1 MRTGMRIVLVLGM
14 FGGVLAGCASA
25 TADSQSSC
33 DNAVAQAM
41 AIDPGSDTVSSIDG
55 AIAGCPSLEAWVS
68 AAGRYP
74 DAFGDQDPTTLATA
88 RCEASPQLAST
99 PVCTDLQGS

>member
-1 MRTGMRIVLVLGM
+1 M
-14 FGGVLAGCASA
+14 
-25 TADSQSSC
+25 
-33 DNAVAQAM
+33 
-41 AIDPGSDTVSSIDG
+41 
-55 AIAGCPSLEAWVS
+55 PSLEAWVS

-99 PVCTDLQGS
+99 PVYTDLQGS